1 MHSALTPN
9 QSERI
14 AGCKTDRRSFLM
26 RGKWRQIIRVNESL
40 MRGRLWRRRRRD
52 QLALLF
58 VKKNVVFFSK
68 KRGEKC

>member
-1 MHSALTPN
+1 MYSALTPN
-9 QSERI
+9 QSKRI
-14 AGCKTDRRSFLM
+14 AGRKTARRSFLM
-26 RGKWRQIIRVNESL
+26 RGKWRQLIRVSESL

-52 QLALLF
+52 QPALLF

>member
-1 MHSALTPN
+1 MYSALTPN

-14 AGCKTDRRSFLM
+14 AGRKTDRRSFLM
-26 RGKWRQIIRVNESL
+26 CGKWRQIIHVSESL

-52 QLALLF
+52 QPALLF

>member
-26 RGKWRQIIRVNESL
+26 RGKWRQIIHVNESL

>member
-1 MHSALTPN
+1 MYSALIPN

-14 AGCKTDRRSFLM
+14 AGHKTDRRSFLM
-26 RGKWRQIIRVNESL
+26 RGELCGIVRVSESRMLCRFWRS
-40 MRGRLWRRRRRD
+40 GRRD
-52 QLALLF
+52 RPALLF